1 MANGI
6 TVVRVFVREPFDGLP
21 LDKVI
26 TLEQPDEGEVAYTD
40 GGLVVSFRDAEVNR
54 RMGKPAAH
62 VTRSL
67 FVPYWN
73 VLAVRRD
80 FT

>member
-21 LDKVI
+21 DTKVI
-26 TLEQPDEGEVAYTD
+26 TVQQPDEGEVSYID
-40 GGLVVSFRDAEVNR
+40 GGVLVSLRDPEANR
-54 RMGKPAAH
+54 QLGKPSAH
-62 VTRSL
+62 VTSSL
-67 FVPYWN
+67 FVPFSN

-80 FT
+80 VT